1 MSFVY
6 KRSGRILAATAALLA
21 AAVFLLIISIL
32 QARRPSLTLR
42 QNGFLGANAE
52 AVYTRA
58 GNGLAVADRDHIAL
72 YAVSGKCAAQA
83 QTRFREPKCAGSP
96 LLAVFYDALSPG
108 IETLY
113 PDGTHK
119 SADPEGPVLFADA
132 NETGLIAVIW
142 KNDAG
147 RGTVMVYDTDLTPLF
162 RWDAGS
168 SVPLSARTGG
178 EDLLCVSSQTGD
190 GSRLHFFRIDRA
202 EEYLRVSFPGEKL
215 LDFDYLD
222 DGMLAVVTEQ
232 RLLLLDSAGEA
243 AASVSFGSQRPMVCS
258 AGGSHADV
266 YAASAEGGTV
276 TVLGSDRESPMSL
289 ACPAGVKD
297 LSGCGDELLVL
308 YDNGES
314 ALYSRDLSE
323 IVWYQPDRD
332 ADRVFL
338 TPNGMAFFTGPA
350 GVTLADFGR

>member
-1 MSFVY
+1 MY
-6 KRSGRILAATAALLA
+6 KRSGRILSATAALLA

-32 QARRPSLTLR
+32 QARRPSVTLR

-52 AVYTRA
+52 AVYTKA
-58 GNGLAVADRDHIAL
+58 GNGLAMADRDHIAL

-83 QTRFREPKCAGSP
+83 ETLFHSPVCAGSP
-96 LLAVFYDALSPG
+96 LLAVFCDTLSPG

-119 SADPEGPVLFADA
+119 SADTEGPVNFADA

-142 KNDAG
+142 KNSDDS
-147 RGTVMVYDTDLTPLF
+147 GTVMVYDTDLTPLF
-162 RWDAGS
+162 RWDSGS
-168 SVPLSARTGG
+168 SLPLAARTGG
-178 EDLLCVSSQTGD
+178 EDLLCVSTYDGD
-190 GSRLHFFRIDRA
+190 GGRLHFFRIDRA
-202 EEYLRVSFPGEKL
+202 EEYLRVSFPGEEL
-215 LDFDYLD
+215 LDFDYLE
-222 DGMLAVVTEQ
+222 DGTLAVVTER

-243 AASVSFGSQRPMVCS
+243 VASVSFGSQQPKAFSV
-258 AGGSHADV
+258 GGTHADV

-276 TVLGSDRESPMSL
+276 TVLGTGMDSPVSL
-289 ACPAGVKD
+289 VCPAGVKD

-323 IVWYQPDRD
+323 IVWYQPDGD